1 MNEKDLRDIG
11 KTMFFTFG
19 RFQPPT
25 KGHGNSFDV
34 IKKAASS
41 VGADYRIY
49 LSQSQDKKGENP
61 LPASEKADWVKKMF
75 PVHRDHIY
83 SDPTIRTATQVL
95 QDIESCK
102 VKGAS
107 KQTYW
112 HVVMM
117 VGSDRVAA
125 FQWIKKHNYSDYT
138 FTTME
143 VRSTGDRDPDGDSY
157 KISGTNQR
165 KYAFKNNLKEF
176 RKGIPSVI
184 NSVDAEELM
193 KQIRK
198 YLPAN
203 YNP

>member
-34 IKKAASS
+34 IKKAADS

-49 LSQSQDKKGENP
+49 LSQTQDKKGENP
-61 LPASEKADWVKKMF
+61 LPASEKAEWVKKMF

-83 SDPTIRTATQVL
+83 SDPDIRTATQVL

-117 VGSDRVAA
+117 VGSDRVSA

-165 KYAFKNNLKEF
+165 KYAFKDNLKEF

-184 NSVDAEELM
+184 NSVDADKLM
-193 KQIRK
+193 KEIRK

-203 YNP
+203 YV

>member
-1 MNEKDLRDIG
+1 MNEKDLRKIG

-34 IKKAASS
+34 IKKAADS

-49 LSQSQDKKGENP
+49 LSQTQDKKGENP
-61 LPASEKADWVKKMF
+61 LPASEKEYWVKKMF
-75 PVHRDHIY
+75 PVHKDHIY
-83 SDPTIRTATQVL
+83 SDPAIRTATQVL

-117 VGSDRVAA
+117 VGSDRVSA

-165 KYAFKNNLKEF
+165 KYAFKDNLKEF

-184 NSVDAEELM
+184 NSVDADKLM
-193 KQIRK
+193 KEIRK

-203 YNP
+203 YV

>member
-34 IKKAASS
+34 IKKAADS

-49 LSQSQDKKGENP
+49 LSQSQDKKGDNP
-61 LPASEKADWVKKMF
+61 LPASEKKKWIAKMF
-75 PVHRDHIY
+75 PVHKDHIFE
-83 SDPTIRTATQVL
+83 DPTIRTPTHVL
-95 QDIESCK
+95 QDIESCVDK
-102 VKGAS
+102 NGQS
-107 KQTYW
+107 YY

-117 VGSDRVAA
+117 VGSDRVSA

-184 NSVDAEELM
+184 NSVDADKLM
-193 KQIRK
+193 TEIRK

-203 YNP
+203 YV

>member
-1 MNEKDLRDIG
+1 MNERDLKKVG
-11 KTMFFTFG
+11 NTMYFTFG

-34 IKKAASS
+34 IKKAAESA
-41 VGADYRIY
+41 GADYRIY
-49 LSQSQDKKGENP
+49 LSQSQDKKGDNP
-61 LPASEKADWVKKMF
+61 LPASEKKKWIAKMF
-75 PVHRDHIY
+75 PVHRDHIFE
-83 SDPTIRTATQVL
+83 DPAIRTPTHVL
-95 QDIESCK
+95 QDIESCVDK
-102 VKGAS
+102 NGQS
-107 KQTYW
+107 YY

-125 FQWIKKHNYSDYT
+125 FQWIKKHNDKDYC

-165 KYAFKNNLKEF
+165 RYAYQNNLADF
-176 RKGIPSVI
+176 RKGIPSLI
-184 NSVDAEELM
+184 NSKDAKKLM
-193 KQIRK
+193 DLIVKN
-198 YLPAN
+198 LPAN

>member
-1 MNEKDLRDIG
+1 MNEKDLKKVG
-11 KTMFFTFG
+11 NTMYFTFG

-34 IKKAASS
+34 IKKAAESA
-41 VGADYRIY
+41 GADYRIY
-49 LSQSQDKKGENP
+49 LSQSQDKKGDNP

-83 SDPTIRTATQVL
+83 SDPTIRTPTHVL
-95 QDIESCK
+95 QDIEACVDKDGQS
-102 VKGAS
+102 
-107 KQTYW
+107 YY

-125 FQWIKKHNYSDYT
+125 FQWIKKHNDKDYC

-165 KYAFKNNLKEF
+165 RYAYQNNLADF
-176 RKGIPSVI
+176 RKGIPSLI
-184 NSVDAEELM
+184 NSTDAKKLM
-193 KQIRK
+193 NLIVKN
-198 YLPAN
+198 LPAN